1 MTLFSDDF
9 ESGTSDWNLDAGWT
23 TVSEGGN
30 TVLEGSGH
38 AWDVLKGGGEWTDY
52 TFETKVKRISGVV
65 QLLVR
70 LNDEHGRYIV
80 GVTPGGMCLQR
91 EAPWGDISSHL
102 DDDYSTPFVLDNWYT
117 IRIDVSVN
125 QIEIYVNGS
134 PRLSFTDPLL
144 LNQWA
149 LWQGNIGL
157 RTRSVT
163 DLEISH
169 DRGVLYATTWGEGVY
184 RLVEIPSRMV
194 YLPAILR

>member
-38 AWDVLKGGGEWTDY
+38 AWAVLKGGGEWTDY

-102 DDDYSTPFVLDNWYT
+102 DDDYSTPFLLDNWYT

-134 PRLSFTDPLL
+134 PRLSFTDPLSHRP
-144 LNQWA
+144 
-149 LWQGNIGL
+149 G
-157 RTRSVT
+157 
-163 DLEISH
+163 DLPRQECTVRDH
-169 DRGVLYATTWGEGVY
+169 LGRG
-184 RLVEIPSRMV
+184 R
-194 YLPAILR
+194 LPARGNPIPDGLSSSDPAVKLFLYPIH